1 MNKINKLFLLSTSA
15 LAFMS
20 AGTSEAMA
28 SNKKNMFKIL
38 ENREKDRVELSK
50 KQVKEGVTEKPII
63 FDYKDGKSQY
73 GDLKTVERNQK
84 VGKLNFEKLGGVLLY
99 TISNKAINQTRIS
112 NPNDK
117 VYGGASKNKFRY
129 EGVDKYTKKEGE
141 WIGGTE
147 QKNQLSNIKPNKIVK
162 KKVSLSPKK
171 GLIDQ
176 IANKEPFIEITDK
189 NLLEKFQNHENFKD
203 YKLREAN
210 EEHEEGGFY
219 KSYKYKPQ
227 EIVSKVETVEDLDK
241 TLDRYDILSSRVND
255 VTFKLTLKGE
265 ELFKEFKQDSSF
277 KDYTLLPESEEN
289 GVKIYSAFKK
299 GEATIDETFSLDDKV
314 ENKNDLVS
322 ALKNN
327 HLLSEKVEDAS
338 FSLALKGKDLYKVF
352 KEHKLSVYYSEPII
366 SYDEEDGTKIY
377 NVKIDAAGNQLQ
389 NVESDYNQLML
400 SLSVEPELSAES
412 EFNRDLSLVK
422 KNAPVENK
430 IEENEVLNILD
441 NIISELEIEP
451 ISIQGIEQ
459 EQQINEKNHDDIG
472 DIIVELEDLAKFT
485 VPIRNPIGVNEQLLK
500 TKDFN
505 KNEEILEKIDSSI
518 SNSESEGREILKKAS
533 REEREILRQERQKER
548 EEKLNLILE
557 NEKLI
562 DEVYPEAK
570 GLNSTRE
577 ELSGKVE
584 FKSETSLEVSKIKIK
599 TEAIEERLE
608 DISDNKKELEKI
620 YIVENDSDS
629 LNIKKKLDE
638 ELRKEEEET
647 REELRQNRI
656 KLKEKTLEER
666 KEISETTRLH
676 EKMLDI
682 REKFTDKDLGI
693 KEEKMSAGYS
703 QEVLGNIKDL
713 EEIIKEKIVQ
723 AEKEEGCLTKESY
736 EKSDIKEALEI
747 IKPYLPEVDLEEKEL
762 TLEDMNEVCD
772 ILGMTLEEKK
782 ETLSYYEGTSTDGER
797 STEET
802 APNSVAEKK
811 MALVLAELR
820 SKFSA
825 TDTSSSSS
833 YSYSSD
839 ELGST
844 SSRERIYYYDDAST
858 ERDVELAI
866 KRSLEVDQAF
876 NDDAISALSNAQKAD
891 LYNSAFGDEAA
902 VLRQNYFVQAA
913 QTPEVNSIV
922 ENIVDAAIGSR
933 LVAIG
938 IASGDEEEQ
947 KIEKGVWVKGIYG
960 SHNQD
965 TLKNISGYKGKSF
978 GAVIGG
984 DIEFNDD
991 LLVGASI
998 ASIKSNFKFD
1008 GKKEGDKASANSLA
1022 VSLYGS
1028 KNLTNDF
1035 YIQGAVA
1042 VVHSDI
1048 KVESLKKFSNN
1059 IKKKTQAKFASIGA
1073 AIEMTVNYVKKF
1085 ESGINLI
1092 PVVGFKFGKNSDSGF
1107 DEHGAGLYNV
1117 MVSSKKSQFLLA
1129 KAGASITLPT
1139 IHVGSFNI
1147 TPGFSAIGSRQLQA
1161 KSDKVKTK
1169 LNWEGKEYV
1178 QEVDL
1183 KSHQKNALT
1192 LGSSVT
1198 VSRNNIDL
1206 SANYDFTLKKR
1217 FKSHAGS
1224 LKLRVN
1230 F

>member
-1 MNKINKLFLLSTSA
+1 MKKINKLFLLSTSA

-28 SNKKNMFKIL
+28 SNKQNMFKIF
-38 ENREKDRVELSK
+38 ENKEKDRIELSK

-63 FDYKDGKSQY
+63 FQVKEGGSQY
-73 GDLKTVERNQK
+73 RELKKEERPQN
-84 VGKLNFEKLGGVLLY
+84 VGKLNLETVEEKLLN
-99 TISNKAINQTRIS
+99 TISNQAINQKRALD
-112 NPNDK
+112 PNDK
-117 VYGGASKNKFRY
+117 VYGGASENKFRY
-129 EGVDKYTKKEGE
+129 EAVDKYAKKEGE
-141 WIGGTE
+141 WIGETE
-147 QKNQLSNIKPNKIVK
+147 QKNQLSNIEPNKIVK
-162 KKVSLSPKK
+162 KKGGLSSQK

-176 IANKEPFIEITDK
+176 IANKAPFIEITDK
-189 NLLEKFQNHENFKD
+189 NLLDKFQNHENFKD

-227 EIVSKVETVEDLDK
+227 EIVSKVENVEDLDK

-366 SYDEEDGTKIY
+366 SYDAEDGTKIY

-412 EFNRDLSLVK
+412 EFNRDLSLLK

-430 IEENEVLNILD
+430 IKEKEVLNILD
-441 NIISELEIEP
+441 NIISELEIET
-451 ISIQGIEQ
+451 ISIKKTEQ

-485 VPIRNPIGVNEQLLK
+485 VPIRNPKVKTEQLLK
-500 TKDFN
+500 TENFN
-505 KNEEILEKIDSSI
+505 KNEEILKEIDRLVVDIEKQ
-518 SNSESEGREILKKAS
+518 
-533 REEREILRQERQKER
+533 EREILRQERQKER
-548 EEKLNLILE
+548 EKTLNIILE

-562 DEVYPEAK
+562 DEVHTDRKE
-570 GLNSTRE
+570 LNSLME
-577 ELSGKVE
+577 ELSGQVE
-584 FKSETSLEVSKIKIK
+584 FESETSLEVSKIKIK

-608 DISDNKKELEKI
+608 DISDNKKELGKI

-638 ELRKEEEET
+638 ELRKEKEET

-656 KLKEKTLEER
+656 KLKEKTREER
-666 KEISETTRLH
+666 REISETTRLH

-682 REKFTDKDLGI
+682 RERYTDKELGL
-693 KEEKMSAGYS
+693 KEDNKSAGYS
-703 QEVLGNIKDL
+703 EEILGLIKEL
-713 EEIIKEKIVQ
+713 EEIIKTDEDWD
-723 AEKEEGCLTKESY
+723 Y
-736 EKSDIKEALEI
+736 NEALAI
-747 IKPYLPEVDLEEKEL
+747 LKPLLPTEDNFEGEL
-762 TLEDMNEVCD
+762 IQGDIELEDISEICD
-772 ILGMTLEEKK
+772 ILDQVKEEETVIFKK
-782 ETLSYYEGTSTDGER
+782 EETVTSTDGER

-802 APNSVAEKK
+802 APNSVAKKK

-820 SKFSA
+820 SKSGV
-825 TDTSSSSS
+825 TDTSSSS

-839 ELGST
+839 DGYSYSDNKSDDASNS

-876 NDDAISALSNAQKAD
+876 NDDAISGLSNAQKAD
-891 LYNSAFGDEAA
+891 LFNSAFGDEAA
-902 VLRQNYFVQAA
+902 ALRQNYFVQAA

-947 KIEKGVWVKGIYG
+947 KIEKGIWVKGIYG

-991 LLVGASI
+991 LLIGASI

-1028 KNLTNDF
+1028 KNLTNNF

-1073 AIEMTVNYVKKF
+1073 AIEMSVNYVKKF

-1147 TPGFSAIGSRQLQA
+1147 TPGFSAIGSRQLQS